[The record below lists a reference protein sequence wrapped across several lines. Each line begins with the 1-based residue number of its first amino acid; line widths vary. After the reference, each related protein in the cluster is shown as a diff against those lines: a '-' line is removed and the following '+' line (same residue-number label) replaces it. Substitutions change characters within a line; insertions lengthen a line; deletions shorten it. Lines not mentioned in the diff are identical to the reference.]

1 MYWTKSVN
9 CSTVQF
15 KFLEILM
22 TENDFTIW
30 DYSLMSLTVTL
41 PDCSTLRESMHI
53 EKSIRKKLYNI
64 VFLL

>member
-1 MYWTKSVN
+1 
-9 CSTVQF
+9 
-15 KFLEILM
+15 M